1 MGAYARPPERHAAR
15 RAPLCDNSRVPPT
28 ATQGPEEHL
37 RFYRGI
43 VVAGSVLIPVFGLVE
58 WGIGYDP
65 FAARLA
71 FSIAGFALLFA
82 SFVSPALRRNFRA
95 VPVLYCYVLFA
106 WFTHIAVEHGW
117 TMEDVLGLLPIT
129 IGVTVVARRAWEV
142 AGFLLFLAVDLVVA
156 YQLTPDPRLD
166 VSVPL
171 GILGTFTLILGWMGV
186 WRSRL
191 EEALRGANEG
201 LEARVAERTAL
212 LEREVAERVAAE
224 RRANDANA
232 AKSRFLANMS
242 HELRTPL
249 NAVIGYSE
257 LVADELSE
265 SEQAHL
271 GDDLDKIGGA
281 AKHLLGLIGDI
292 LDLTQIEA
300 GTRAI
305 ERTSIPLREVVDEVV
320 VLVSPAIR
328 AADNALRV
336 DVPADLKVRGD
347 RFALARVLVHLLDNA
362 AKFTAR
368 GAIDLRAEVD
378 GEAVVIAV
386 RDTGVGVPP
395 EAQEA
400 IFDRFAQADDS
411 STRLYGGAGLG
422 LAICKELVTRM
433 GGTIALDSAPGEGST
448 FSVRLAVG

>member
-1 MGAYARPPERHAAR
+1 
-15 RAPLCDNSRVPPT
+15 
-28 ATQGPEEHL
+28 
-37 RFYRGI
+37 
-43 VVAGSVLIPVFGLVE
+43 
-58 WGIGYDP
+58 
-65 FAARLA
+65 
-71 FSIAGFALLFA
+71 
-82 SFVSPALRRNFRA
+82 
-95 VPVLYCYVLFA
+95 
-106 WFTHIAVEHGW
+106 
-117 TMEDVLGLLPIT
+117 
-129 IGVTVVARRAWEV
+129 
-142 AGFLLFLAVDLVVA
+142 
-156 YQLTPDPRLD
+156 
-166 VSVPL
+166 
-171 GILGTFTLILGWMGV
+171 
-186 WRSRL
+186 
-191 EEALRGANEG
+191 
-201 LEARVAERTAL
+201 
-212 LEREVAERVAAE
+212 
-224 RRANDANA
+224 
-232 AKSRFLANMS
+232 
-242 HELRTPL
+242 PL